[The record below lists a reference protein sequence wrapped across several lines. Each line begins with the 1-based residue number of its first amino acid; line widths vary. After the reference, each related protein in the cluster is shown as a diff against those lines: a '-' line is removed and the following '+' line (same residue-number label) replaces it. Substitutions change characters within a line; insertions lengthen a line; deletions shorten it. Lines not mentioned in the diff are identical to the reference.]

1 MGWTDLDNL
10 TLLCLSPHPFPAK
23 RLDLRI
29 NGDGCRNGYR
39 RGGSTNIND
48 PNSTPASD
56 ASTPNA
62 NPNIGGDD
70 HPPHEV
76 SE

>member
-1 MGWTDLDNL
+1 MGLPEW
-10 TLLCLSPHPFPAK
+10 
-23 RLDLRI
+23 
-29 NGDGCRNGYR
+29 YR

-48 PNSTPASD
+48 PKSTPASD

-70 HPPHEV
+70 PPQREV
-76 SE
+76 SEWRRARPRNGRAVRALSNYRGQAAARL